1 MKNFIIFGPPGAG
14 KGSQAVILSK
24 RYNLKHISTGD
35 IPREEIRNR
44 TKLGMRVKNLINQG
58 LLVSD
63 DVIIEIIEDVIDHS
77 KEFSGFLYDGFP
89 RTINQFNA
97 LNSMLIKHGY
107 KVDAVISLLLRRR
120 SSSKECL
127 KGQSLREDQMT
138 PILIL

>member
-1 MKNFIIFGPPGAG
+1 
-14 KGSQAVILSK
+14 
-24 RYNLKHISTGD
+24 
-35 IPREEIRNR
+35 
-44 TKLGMRVKNLINQG
+44 MRVKNLINQG